1 MGLSFISC
9 LVRSDKESDAR
20 RNRAQQMSIGMKTS
34 EIASIIAELWIL
46 FEAAPCAN
54 GEDWHLRF

>member
-54 GEDWHLRF
+54 GED